1 LKLPATSC
9 REASTVRS
17 SANFL
22 IRSLTPQPRW
32 RDLRYATASCGECA
46 RCAVQIVISPEIL
59 DEYHRVGK
67 ELSARFSM
75 VDLDP
80 ILKLIIAKAELIEAA
95 SLDEA
100 VCDDPDDDKFFA
112 GAIAGEVMLIVSGD
126 KHLIKMSGYQ
136 GIEVIRPRQFV
147 DKYL

>member
-1 LKLPATSC
+1 MKIVLDTNVFISGVFFSGPPYQIMKAWQNQ
-9 REASTVRS
+9 E
-17 SANFL
+17 F
-22 IRSLTPQPRW
+22 
-32 RDLRYATASCGECA
+32 
-46 RCAVQIVISPEIL
+46 QIVISAEIL

-67 ELSARFSM
+67 ELSTRFST

-80 ILKLIIAKAELIEAA
+80 ILKLIIAKAELIEAE

-112 GAIAGEVMLIVSGD
+112 GAIAGKAMLIVSGD
-126 KHLIKMSGYQ
+126 KHLLKMSGYQ

>member
-1 LKLPATSC
+1 MLKA
-9 REASTVRS
+9 
-17 SANFL
+17 
-22 IRSLTPQPRW
+22 W
-32 RDLRYATASCGECA
+32 RNQEF
-46 RCAVQIVISPEIL
+46 QIVISPDIL

-67 ELSARFSM
+67 ELSAKFPL

-80 ILKLIIAKAELIEAA
+80 ILKLIIAEAELIEAA

-100 VCDDPDDDKFFA
+100 VCDAPDDDKFFA
-112 GAIAGEVMLIVSGD
+112 GAIAGEAMLIVSGD
-126 KHLIKMSGYQ
+126 KHLLKMSGYQ

>member
-1 LKLPATSC
+1 MKIVLDTNVFISGVFFSGPPYQILKA
-9 REASTVRS
+9 
-17 SANFL
+17 
-22 IRSLTPQPRW
+22 W
-32 RDLRYATASCGECA
+32 RNQEF
-46 RCAVQIVISPEIL
+46 QIVISPEIL

-67 ELSARFSM
+67 ELSAKFSM
-75 VDLDP
+75 VDIGP
-80 ILKLIIAKAELIEAA
+80 ILKLIIAKAELVEAA

-112 GAIAGEVMLIVSGD
+112 GAIAGESMLIVSGD
-126 KHLIKMSGYQ
+126 KHLLKMSGYQ